1 MANFNKNKNHKHCTL
16 PDTDFPIIPFIHMVY
31 AGISCERNTTHL
43 DLEYENGKK
52 RKVSIY

>member
-1 MANFNKNKNHKHCTL
+1 MKNSKINKNNVHI